1 MEWIIVSCV
10 VMLIISALVATKFEE
25 IAKMKGH
32 TGYFW
37 WCFLLGPAGW
47 LMVVALPNCSKG
59 PESVFE
65 DRDELP
71 DL

>member
-1 MEWIIVSCV
+1 MEWIIVFCV
-10 VMLIISALVATKFEE
+10 VALIISALVAMKFEE

-32 TGYFW
+32 IGYFW

-47 LMVVALPNCSKG
+47 LMVVALPNHGKVVVST
-59 PESVFE
+59 PE
-65 DRDELP
+65 DKDELP